1 MRSPHKRFE
10 GLPKQ
15 KKISWSGS
23 DKDVNTGTESPDSAS
38 ITSSS
43 SSHENN
49 KRRYSVRPQPGS
61 PKKGEKSPSKKI
73 IPKNM
78 QPLLNKMEYADL
90 ESLSREKVNDTYV
103 DEITKQENVDE
114 DDNSLLSKDYNLY

>member
-1 MRSPHKRFE
+1 M
-10 GLPKQ
+10 
-15 KKISWSGS
+15 SWSGS
-23 DKDVNTGTESPDSAS
+23 DKDVNTGGESPDSAS

-49 KRRYSVRPQPGS
+49 KRRYSVRPPPGS
-61 PKKGEKSPSKKI
+61 PKKREKSPSKKI

-90 ESLSREKVNDTYV
+90 ESLSIEKVNEKYV
-103 DEITKQENVDE
+103 DEITKQENVDA
-114 DDNSLLSKDYNLY
+114 DDNSL

>member
-23 DKDVNTGTESPDSAS
+23 DKDVNTGRESPDSAS

-49 KRRYSVRPQPGS
+49 KRRYSVRPPPGS
-61 PKKGEKSPSKKI
+61 PKKREKSPSKKI
-73 IPKNM
+73 IPKNS

-90 ESLSREKVNDTYV
+90 ESLSKEEVNDKYV
-103 DEITKQENVDE
+103 DEITKQENDDE
-114 DDNSLLSKDYNLY
+114 DDNSL